1 MPTTRLALL
10 VALLWMAPDA
20 VRAQPA
26 ADERPATPADQGRG
40 GRQMTPPRDAGQA
53 DTAPRGTAVIRGV
66 VLAADTGT
74 PIRRAQVRA
83 TAPGIRENRLATTDA
98 QGRFEFKE
106 LAGGRYTLNAS
117 KGGFVALQ
125 YGQRRPGESGT
136 PLEISEAQI
145 VDKLVIAL
153 PRGSVISGRISDEFG
168 EPVANA
174 VVNAMRYGYSGG
186 TRRLLPGGGQNARD
200 TTDDHGAFRLFGLPP
215 GEYVV
220 SANFRGSGGEVT
232 DPSGEPSGYA
242 PTYFPGTAN
251 VGDAQRVRIDVSQ
264 EQSSVNFGLIATK
277 LVRVTGTVIDS
288 KGAPVANGALMLV
301 PADGVRGAMMMAS
314 GAARLD
320 GAGGF
325 RITDVAPGHYV
336 LQTRT
341 NMGRGGAGAG
351 EGEFARLDL
360 PVGAQ
365 DVDGVVVVTAQG
377 ARVSGH
383 IVTDAAQAAT
393 LRPDQ
398 LQISARNARPD
409 QMGFGGPGAVA
420 RVAADGTF
428 TIGGLFDPA
437 LFRVG
442 GAQGWSIKQVL
453 LGGQDITDTPLD
465 FAPGQTVAGVQIV
478 LTDKS
483 TTLSGAVT
491 DSRGQPVVD
500 ATVIVFPADDKRWT
514 YQSRFIRAA
523 RPDQDGRYE
532 IRGLPAHDEYLIAA
546 VQGLEDG
553 QAGDPEFL
561 ARIKPDTTKLALN
574 DGETKAAD
582 VKLPAAR

>member
-1 MPTTRLALL
+1 
-10 VALLWMAPDA
+10 
-20 VRAQPA
+20 
-26 ADERPATPADQGRG
+26 
-40 GRQMTPPRDAGQA
+40 
-53 DTAPRGTAVIRGV
+53 VIRGV
-66 VLAADTGT
+66 VLAADSGT

-106 LAGGRYTLNAS
+106 LAAGRYTINAS

-136 PLEISEAQI
+136 PLEISDAQI
-145 VDKLVIAL
+145 VDKLVVAL

-186 TRRLLPGGGQNARD
+186 SRRLLPAGGQNARD
-200 TTDDHGAFRLFGLPP
+200 TTDDQGAFRLFGLPP
-215 GEYVV
+215 GEYVI
-220 SANFRGSGGEVT
+220 SANFRGSGGEIT

-251 VGDAQRVRIDVSQ
+251 ISEAQRVRIDVSQ

-277 LVRVTGTVIDS
+277 LVRITGTVIDS
-288 KGAPVANGALMLV
+288 QGAPVTSGGLMLV
-301 PADGVRGAMMMAS
+301 PADSVRGPMMLAG

-325 RITDVAPGHYV
+325 RITDVAPGRYV

-341 NMGRGGAGAG
+341 TIGRGRGGAA

-360 PVGAQ
+360 AVGAQ
-365 DVDGVVVVTAQG
+365 DLDGIVVVTAPG
-377 ARVSGH
+377 ARVTGQIGADS
-383 IVTDAAQAAT
+383 AQAAT

-398 LQISARNARPD
+398 IQISARSARPD
-409 QMGFGGPGAVA
+409 QMGFAGPGAVA
-420 RVAADGTF
+420 RVAADATF
-428 TIGGLFDPA
+428 AIGGLFDPA
-437 LFRVG
+437 LFG
-442 GAQGWSIKQVL
+442 INGAQGWSIKQVL
-453 LGGQDITDTPLD
+453 FNGQDITDTPLE
-465 FAPGQTVAGVQIV
+465 FAPGQTIAGVQIV

-483 TTLSGAVT
+483 TSLSGAVT
-491 DSRGQPVVD
+491 DSRGRPVVD
-500 ATVIVFPADDKRWT
+500 AAVIVFPADEKRWT
-514 YQSRFIRAA
+514 YQSRFVRAA

-532 IRGLPAHDEYLIAA
+532 IRGLPAHDDYLIAA

-561 ARIKPDTTKLALN
+561 ARIKPEASKLALN
-574 DGETKAAD
+574 EGETKAAD
-582 VKLPAAR
+582 VKLPAGR

>member
-1 MPTTRLALL
+1 MPSRRLALL
-10 VALLWMAPDA
+10 LALLWLIPDA
-20 VRAQPA
+20 ARAQP
-26 ADERPATPADQGRG
+26 PAEQRLGAPPSQGRG
-40 GRQMTPPRDAGQA
+40 GRQGLPPRDGGPA
-53 DTAPRGTAVIRGV
+53 DTAARGTAVIRGV

-83 TAPGIRENRLATTDA
+83 TAPGIRENRLATTDV

-106 LAGGRYTLNAS
+106 LAAGRYTVNAS
-117 KGGFVALQ
+117 KAGFVALQ

-136 PLEISEAQI
+136 PLEISTAQI
-145 VDKLVIAL
+145 VDKLVVAL
-153 PRGSVISGRISDEFG
+153 PRGSVISGRIFDEFG

-174 VVNAMRYGYSGG
+174 VVNALRYGYSGG
-186 TRRLLPGGGQNARD
+186 SRRLLPTGGQNARD
-200 TTDDHGAFRLFGLPP
+200 TSDDQGAFRLFGLPP

-251 VGDAQRVRIDVSQ
+251 VSDAQRVRIDVSQ
-264 EQSSVNFGLIATK
+264 EQSSVNFGLIATR
-277 LVRVTGTVIDS
+277 LVRIAGTVIDS
-288 KGAPVANGALMLV
+288 KGAPVTTGALMLV
-301 PADGVRGAMMMAS
+301 PADSARGPMMMGG

-320 GAGGF
+320 RTGVF
-325 RITDVAPGHYV
+325 RITDVAPGRYV

-341 NMGRGGAGAG
+341 NMGRGAAGAA
-351 EGEFARLDL
+351 ESEFARLDL
-360 PVGAQ
+360 AVGAQ
-365 DVDGVVVVTAQG
+365 DLDGIVLVTAPG
-377 ARVSGH
+377 ARVSGQ
-383 IVTDAAQAAT
+383 IVSESAQATT

-398 LQISARNARPD
+398 LQISARSARPD
-409 QMGFGGPGAVA
+409 QMGFAGAGATA

-428 TIGGLFDPA
+428 TIDGLFDPA
-437 LFRVG
+437 LFRVS

-453 LGGQDITDTPLD
+453 LNGQDITDTPLD
-465 FAPGQTVAGVQIV
+465 LPPGQTIADVRIV
-478 LTDKS
+478 ITDK
-483 TTLSGAVT
+483 TTTVSGAVT

-500 ATVIVFPADDKRWT
+500 ASVIVFPADEKRWT
-514 YQSRFIRAA
+514 YQTRFIRAA

-532 IRGLPAHDEYLIAA
+532 ISGLPANSDYLIAV

-561 ARIKPDTTKLALN
+561 TRIKGDAARLSLS
-574 DGETKAAD
+574 DGETKVAD